1 MLGIANLP
9 CFIRAPLLLAPK
21 AQKTHR
27 PPLFCSYIER
37 SCAEGFGPPLF
48 ALVPP
53 KLAKLWVGYISEM
66 GLRITMSVYKNTQG
80 DDKTMNE
87 IVMEGVNWCE
97 ITSVTTIRSQLDDI
111 QFRLD
116 NPHEFY
122 MISVQEKITEL
133 KEIMNEIFVGYETKI
148 DHDSFIKSVTVNLK

>member
-1 MLGIANLP
+1 
-9 CFIRAPLLLAPK
+9 
-21 AQKTHR
+21 
-27 PPLFCSYIER
+27 
-37 SCAEGFGPPLF
+37 
-48 ALVPP
+48 
-53 KLAKLWVGYISEM
+53 
-66 GLRITMSVYKNTQG
+66 MSVYKNTQG